1 MAHQTTIR
9 PRGIHLGRPTRA
21 VYRRRRLAV
30 LIALVL
36 LVGGLLTA
44 LAGQSGA
51 APAHA
56 PEPLLSVVGVGDTV
70 LDLVRPLAPEGTDP
84 RAFAADVLHAS
95 GLDGRAVRPG
105 AVLRVPQP

>member
-1 MAHQTTIR
+1 MAQQTSIR
-9 PRGIHLGRPTRA
+9 PRGIQLGRPSRA
-21 VYRRRRLAV
+21 MYRRRRLAV

-51 APAHA
+51 APAFM
-56 PEPLLSVVGVGDTV
+56 PEPLLLVVGPGDTV
-70 LDLVRPLAPEGTDP
+70 LELVRPLAPEGTDP
-84 RAFAADVLHAS
+84 RAFAADVLRAS